1 MLADP
6 QTVFH
11 CVFGFSPHFSVAVD
25 PDGVRRNFLSRRRH
39 RTGTEQHRSRQNEDC
54 NHDSKKIR
62 RRSMGIYTT

>member
-39 RTGTEQHRSRQNEDC
+39 RSRQNEDC